1 MNRDTDAPKIANC
14 LANRAITTF
23 VKLGMVQIKGL
34 KDLVWSIHDN
44 KTHNQRLI
52 VGGFGQVTK
61 RSSMTK
67 KLIEKER
74 AETDSKVSGPGKFKL
89 EYFEAAED
97 DFHNL
102 LSKKRGRLRQRS
114 GT

>member
-1 MNRDTDAPKIANC
+1 MIA
-14 LANRAITTF
+14 AE
-23 VKLGMVQIKGL
+23 
-34 KDLVWSIHDN
+34 
-44 KTHNQRLI
+44 
-52 VGGFGQVTK
+52 FGQVTK
-61 RSSMTK
+61 RAAMTG
-67 KLIEKER
+67 KLIEKEK

-102 LSKKRGRLRQRS
+102 LSQKRGRLRQRS